1 VLLSLA
7 AAAVLQRMDFS
18 RDSTTAVLQR
28 PAPPLSLSLQLR
40 PSIAVVRQSA
50 IVILCALDHDEPNV
64 VVAAAGSDKLP
75 LDTVFTASK
84 FPAAAV
90 CVRPRPF
97 VTTINF
103 RKPIVCYLPCS
114 LISKPTDSTAS
125 QKGVCGRGFDEHKH
139 QKEKI

>member
-1 VLLSLA
+1 MASIGCCLPDVLLSLA

-64 VVAAAGSDKLP
+64 VVAVAAGSDKLP
-75 LDTVFTASK
+75 LGTVFTAS
-84 FPAAAV
+84 
-90 CVRPRPF
+90 
-97 VTTINF
+97 NF
-103 RKPIVCYLPCS
+103 LLPPS
-114 LISKPTDSTAS
+114 VYAQDRLLLL
-125 QKGVCGRGFDEHKH
+125 
-139 QKEKI
+139 